1 MKKSNL
7 ELERDRIIEEL
18 SKLHPSD
25 GLYDKTVKQLV
36 EIEKALAIDRN
47 SRAKGRIDPATVFQ
61 QVCWFIG
68 IGVLMFFESS
78 GHIFTSKLS
87 NSIFRRP

>member
-7 ELERDRIIEEL
+7 EVERDRVIEEL

-25 GLYDKTVKQLV
+25 DLYDKTVKHLV

-47 SRAKGRIDPATVFQ
+47 SRAKGRIDGATIFQ

-68 IGVLMFFESS
+68 IATLMFFESS
-78 GHIFTSKLS
+78 GHAFTSKLS

>member
-7 ELERDRIIEEL
+7 EVERDRVIEEL
-18 SKLHPSD
+18 SHLHPSD
-25 GLYDKTVKQLV
+25 KVYDETVKNLV
-36 EIEKALAIDRN
+36 EIEKAIVMDRN
-47 SRAKGRIDPATVFQ
+47 SKAKGRIDPSTIFQ
-61 QVCWFIG
+61 QVCWFVG